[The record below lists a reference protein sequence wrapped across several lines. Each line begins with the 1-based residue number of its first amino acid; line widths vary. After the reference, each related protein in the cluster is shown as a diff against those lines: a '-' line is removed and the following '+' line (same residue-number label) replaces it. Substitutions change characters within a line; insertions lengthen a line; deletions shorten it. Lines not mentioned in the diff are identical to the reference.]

1 MRSMHSTDH
10 VQRTP
15 PRRLRVWKI
24 VLVAVVLAAVVE
36 PLVMYRVLVAQREQ
50 RQQAAA
56 LVMPAVA
63 RQAAAQ

>member
-1 MRSMHSTDH
+1 MHSTDH

-15 PRRLRVWKI
+15 PRRLRAWKI

-50 RQQAAA
+50 RQEAAA
-56 LVMPAVA
+56 LVMPVVA
-63 RQAAAQ
+63 RQATR

>member
-1 MRSMHSTDH
+1 MRSMLSADR

-15 PRRLRVWKI
+15 PRRVRVWKI

-50 RQQAAA
+50 RQEAAA